1 MCPRRKKTP
10 SRGEVLNFTYP
21 KLHTGKKWYV
31 DFLAYD
37 PATGTMRR
45 KKYHLDGIKKVTER
59 RKRGVEL
66 IESLLKMLR
75 QGWSP
80 WVQLDESRGF
90 VSIELVLEKYEKF
103 IEKLDREK
111 TRKSYLSMLNTLR
124 IYFSEQVIKPK
135 YIYQFDVTLVA
146 SFLDWLYLDREV
158 SPRTRNN
165 YRVWCSSLSEFLIE
179 RGYLGSNPVSKIK
192 PLPEMPKKRQPLT
205 PEMLSHLQSHLDK
218 ENKMF
223 LLACRMEYYTF
234 IRPGELTSI
243 RIGDISVKEQSV
255 FISAEFSKNRRDG
268 KVGLNDEVIKLMI
281 DLEVLSKP
289 SDWYLFGPKMAP
301 SRTRA
306 DSEIFRRHWLKV
318 RKHLRWGDEY
328 QFYSLKDSGIRDLAN
343 SEGIVIARDQARHSD
358 VSTTNRY
365 LKGRDLPVHDETKHF
380 KGSL

>member
-1 MCPRRKKTP
+1 M
-10 SRGEVLNFTYP
+10 NFTYP
-21 KLHTGKKWYV
+21 KLHTGKTWYV

-90 VSIELVLEKYEKF
+90 VSLDLAMRKYDDF
-103 IEKLDREK
+103 IEKLDKYK
-111 TRKSYLSMLNTLR
+111 TRKNYHSKLNVFKEYLSEKVL
-124 IYFSEQVIKPK
+124 KPK
-135 YIYQFDVTLVA
+135 YVYQFDVSLVA
-146 SFLDWLYLDREV
+146 DFLDWIYIDRE
-158 SPRTRNN
+158 SSARTRNN
-165 YRVWCSSLSEFLIE
+165 YRGWCFSFAEFFIE
-179 RGYLGSNPVSKIK
+179 RGYLNSNPVERIRAI
-192 PLPEMPKKRQPLT
+192 PETPKKRQPLSSS
-205 PEMLSHLQSHLDK
+205 MLSRLQSHLEK